1 MGALYLVMRSATS
14 GRMRVLMLFAMVLGL
29 SGCLS
34 AHKVRIESNPPG
46 AIVSIRGEELGPTP
60 IEITTLYFPYRWY
73 NYGREREV
81 ERGGEVE
88 RVWRGGRT
96 TVRIEAP
103 GHRTGRVRM
112 GRFAGRTVMADTLL
126 FWLPDQFNGLA
137 PWQWKW
143 GHFNRLFGI
152 SPRHVHQV
160 QLVRR
165 HGRAGTWT
173 PDDAE
178 RMK

>member
-1 MGALYLVMRSATS
+1 MREPMLLLSLVWC
-14 GRMRVLMLFAMVLGL
+14 L

-34 AHKVRIESNPPG
+34 AHKVRIESSPPG

-60 IEITTLYFPYRWY
+60 IEITTVYFPYRWY
-73 NYGREREV
+73 SYGRQV
-81 ERGGEVE
+81 ERKRDGETE

-96 TVRIEAP
+96 TVRVEAP

-112 GRFAGRTVMADTLL
+112 GRFAGGSVLADTLL
-126 FWLPDQFNGLA
+126 FWLPDQLNGPA

-143 GHFNRLFGI
+143 GHFNRLLGI
-152 SPRHVHQV
+152 SPRHVHSV
-160 QLVRR
+160 QLIRR
-165 HGRAGTWT
+165 HDRAGTWT
-173 PDDAE
+173 PEDAE